1 MIKEISFK
9 NLDKSILKN
18 GQPALVQVYTRSCPN
33 CKRLHPVFEE
43 TARLNYKS
51 YSFYKVDA
59 RKNIEFVKK
68 YKVLGVP
75 ALLFFRHGKLVDK
88 KTGVISR
95 KRIEKRLEP
104 LMNYSIDDVNRKE
117 VKGYFKLPWK

>member
-1 MIKEISFK
+1 MVKEISF
-9 NLDKSILKN
+9 NDLDRIVLEN
-18 GQPALVQVYTRSCPN
+18 NQPVVVQVYTQSCPN

-43 TARLNYKS
+43 TAGFNKNIFT
-51 YSFYKVDA
+51 FYKIDA
-59 RKNIEFVKK
+59 HKNMKFVKK